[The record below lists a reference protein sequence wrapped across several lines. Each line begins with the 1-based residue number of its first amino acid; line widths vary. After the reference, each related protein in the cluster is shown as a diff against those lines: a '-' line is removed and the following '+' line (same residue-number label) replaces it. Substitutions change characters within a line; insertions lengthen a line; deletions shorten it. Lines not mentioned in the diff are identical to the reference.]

1 MERRKKLARIVNS
14 IRRKVGF
21 DFKVNYFNNRL
32 KLQKYVFLLRRYGVD
47 LGYSYSYY
55 IRGPYSP
62 ELADDYYNL
71 PKIDGET
78 ELPEDFLKLI
88 KNKSERWLELASSLV
103 MVFEKY
109 PDISEEDAIKI
120 VAGSKLENPRKLR
133 KILKELKEHKAI

>member
-1 MERRKKLARIVNS
+1 MDRRVELAKIVNS
-14 IRRKVGF
+14 LRKGGF

-32 KLQKYVFLLRRYGVD
+32 KLQKYVFLLRRYGID

-71 PKIDGET
+71 PKVSEEI
-78 ELPEDFLKLI
+78 ELPKEFLKLI
-88 KNKSERWLELASSLV
+88 KDKSERWLELASSLV

-109 PDISEEDAIKI
+109 PKISENEAIKI
-120 VAGSKLENPRKLR
+120 VATSKLEDPNKLKEILR
-133 KILKELKEHKAI
+133 KLKEHKAI

>member
-1 MERRKKLARIVNS
+1 MARIVNS
-14 IRRKVGF
+14 LRRKAGF

-32 KLQKYVFLLRRYGVD
+32 KLQKYVFLLRRYGID
-47 LGYSYSYY
+47 LGYSYNYY

-71 PKIDGET
+71 PDVEGEV

-88 KNKSERWLELASSLV
+88 RNKSERWLELASSLV

-109 PDISEEDAIKI
+109 PDISEDDAVRV
-120 VAGSKLENPRKLR
+120 VAGSKMEDPKKLR
-133 KILKELKEHKAI
+133 GILRELKEHKAI

>member
-1 MERRKKLARIVNS
+1 MERREKLAKIVNS
-14 IRRKVGF
+14 LRRKVDF

-32 KLQKYVFLLRRYGVD
+32 KLQKYVFLLRRYGID
-47 LGYSYSYY
+47 LGYSYNYY

-71 PKIDGET
+71 PNIEEEI

-109 PDISEEDAIKI
+109 PGISEEDAIRI
-120 VAGSKLENPRKLR
+120 VAGSKLENPKKLR
-133 KILKELKEHKAI
+133 EILRELKEHKAI

>member
-1 MERRKKLARIVNS
+1 MERKEKLAKIVNS
-14 IRRKVGF
+14 LKKVGF
-21 DFKVNYFNNRL
+21 DFKVSHFNNRL
-32 KLQKYVFLLRRYGVD
+32 KLQKYVFLLRRYGID
-47 LGYSYSYY
+47 LGYSYNYY

-71 PKIDGET
+71 PEVDGEI

-109 PDISEEDAIKI
+109 PRISEDDAIRI
-120 VAGSKLENPRKLR
+120 VAGSKLENPEKLR
-133 KILKELKEHKAI
+133 RILEELKEHRAI

>member
-1 MERRKKLARIVNS
+1 MDRKVKLAKIVNS
-14 IRRKVGF
+14 LRKVGF

-32 KLQKYVFLLRRYGVD
+32 KLQKYVFLLRKYGID

-71 PKIDGET
+71 PKVSGEMKV
-78 ELPEDFLKLI
+78 PEDFLKLI
-88 KNKSERWLELASSLV
+88 KDKSERWLELASSLV

-109 PDISEEDAIKI
+109 PKISEDEAIKI
-120 VAGSKLENPRKLR
+120 VAGSKLEDPNKLR
-133 KILKELKEHKAI
+133 RVLAELREHKAI

>member
-1 MERRKKLARIVNS
+1 MKLAKIVNS
-14 IRRKVGF
+14 LRKVGF

-32 KLQKYVFLLRRYGVD
+32 KLQKYVFLLRKYGID

-71 PKIDGET
+71 PKVSGEMKV
-78 ELPEDFLKLI
+78 PEDFLKLI
-88 KNKSERWLELASSLV
+88 KDKSERWLELASSLV

-109 PDISEEDAIKI
+109 PKISEDEAIKI
-120 VAGSKLENPRKLR
+120 VAGSKLEDPNKLR
-133 KILKELKEHKAI
+133 RVLAELREHKAI